1 MTTIPRRPRFALAVG
16 TLVALAA
23 SGATPASRA
32 DAAGATSLYVYDL
45 ANASASVPN
54 DAAANAS
61 VPLRLQGNWATG
73 SAGTTFTGNT
83 SGKRSVGV
91 ADPSTGRTIDVPATS
106 AVGAA
111 TVFTFD
117 PPSGGAC
124 PKDSK
129 NLTQVGRFASG
140 EAQLKLQ
147 LSACSGGAVKPQCR
161 VAGGATPAGTKP
173 VTGSGTITPG
183 GRYRLE
189 CIKSPDSGSSASLT
203 IRLTDVATGTT
214 TAKTATI
221 PDTGKI
227 ASSRPMSVANKYPL
241 PTASAN
247 TDQFNGVVRRVA
259 ICRGDSVGAVRTCLG
274 TAAPA

>member
-1 MTTIPRRPRFALAVG
+1 MTTTPRRPRFGLAVG
-16 TLVALAA
+16 VLVAVAA
-23 SGATPASRA
+23 AGATPASRA

-61 VPLRLQGNWATG
+61 VPLRLQGNWTTG

-91 ADPSTGRTIDVPATS
+91 ADPSSGRTIDVPATS

-147 LSACSGGAVKPQCR
+147 LSACGGGTVKPQCR
-161 VAGGATPAGTKP
+161 VAGAATPAGAAP
-173 VTGSGTITPG
+173 ATGAGTVVPG
-183 GRYRLE
+183 RRYRLA
-189 CIKSPDSGSSASLT
+189 CIKAPDVAGAAPVT
-203 IRLTDVATGTT
+203 IELTDVAAGTT
-214 TAKTATI
+214 ASKTITVPDSGRIAT
-221 PDTGKI
+221 
-227 ASSRPMSVANKYPL
+227 SRPMSVANKYPL

-259 ICRGDSVGAVRTCLG
+259 ICRGDSVSAVRTCLG